1 MTKEAINGYSYRI
14 TQATKSELIVIIY
27 DIAKEY
33 LISALEDYSTDNI
46 EGFRD
51 NLKKAQRA
59 VNELTSSLDLQ
70 YEISLELIQLYLYM
84 NKVILKASI
93 RTETK
98 DIDAVIRMID
108 KLRETFNEVSKQDT
122 SEPLMKNTQ
131 TVYSGLTYSKGGI
144 TNETQTDN
152 IENRGFRV

>member
-131 TVYSGLTYSKGGI
+131 KVYAGFTYSNGGI
-144 TNETQTDN
+144 NNEVYNQGS
-152 IENRGFRV
+152 NRGFTV